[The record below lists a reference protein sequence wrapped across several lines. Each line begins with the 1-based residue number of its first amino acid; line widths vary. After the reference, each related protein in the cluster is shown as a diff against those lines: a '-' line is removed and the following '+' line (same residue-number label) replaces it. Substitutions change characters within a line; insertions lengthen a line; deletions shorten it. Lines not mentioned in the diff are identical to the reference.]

1 MEQCKTLNRPFHGSF
16 KFSHEPISDS
26 ADTAEKEG
34 LKKDNCQVWELFVEK
49 KTEDIAWQ
57 GRNIP
62 SVQNDACMVGGGGE
76 RGGGGGRKHQLAPH
90 HKNVCEISRLW
101 TYYFQNWQLY

>member
-49 KTEDIAWQ
+49 KNEDIAWQ
-57 GRNIP
+57 GRNIS
-62 SVQNDACMVGGGGE
+62 SVQNDACMVGGGGGE
-76 RGGGGGRKHQLAPH
+76 DAPT
-90 HKNVCEISRLW
+90 CPPP
-101 TYYFQNWQLY
+101 